1 MPKRISITLDD
12 DAAQL
17 LPKLAARAGKPHRAG
32 QYLSDLLRTAAE
44 QADIAPIDQAEPMDV
59 DALNRR
65 LQKLARE
72 MAAIK
77 ADVIALK
84 VKPESIVDQ

>member
-17 LPKLAARAGKPHRAG
+17 LPQLAARAGKLHRAG

-44 QADIAPIDQAEPMDV
+44 QADIVSIDPEESADPVALQRKVRKLIRELAAVKSDV
-59 DALNRR
+59 ATLKA
-65 LQKLARE
+65 KLSE
-72 MAAIK
+72 
-77 ADVIALK
+77 
-84 VKPESIVDQ
+84 E